1 MKSRLDPGFSK
12 HALGI
17 TIVVMLAACGN
28 KVLDYRNAQ
37 ITNGKVYAGNAD
49 EPFSGKVTNVPFN
62 AVFLNQPGYK
72 KLIGP
77 TNALIMGLYGTSLLC
92 EIEVDDGALNGDVS
106 CKKQQSEVVQVK
118 AHFKGGA
125 LVDDFAM
132 YDQSGKNPTLEAS
145 FKEGQP
151 DGEINAYSPDTGK
164 LVSQQTLKNGLNE
177 GKFKQWD
184 PKTGNLILESNYKNG
199 ILNGEFITYDAD
211 SNVLGKGT
219 YSNGKFTGTGKLTL
233 GHYAGA
239 AYQTSIDVQTVEGV
253 IQNQGEIDNEK
264 KFVDEVNRCADRIKG
279 ETYDR
284 TRAFPTKKELPS
296 IVEQCK
302 QSVSSGTPTLSP
314 TSGEG
319 AKSKD
324 VTQVACVK
332 RWTDAYMRDP
342 MNAGVTNAQIQQWEG
357 FCSQGKEPS

>member
-132 YDQSGKNPTLEAS
+132 YANREKIRRSKPAS
-145 FKEGQP
+145 K
-151 DGEINAYSPDTGK
+151 K
-164 LVSQQTLKNGLNE
+164 VSQT
-177 GKFKQWD
+177 
-184 PKTGNLILESNYKNG
+184 
-199 ILNGEFITYDAD
+199 
-211 SNVLGKGT
+211 
-219 YSNGKFTGTGKLTL
+219 
-233 GHYAGA
+233 
-239 AYQTSIDVQTVEGV
+239 
-253 IQNQGEIDNEK
+253 EK
-264 KFVDEVNRCADRIKG
+264 S
-279 ETYDR
+279 TR
-284 TRAFPTKKELPS
+284 TPRTPAS
-296 IVEQCK
+296 W
-302 QSVSSGTPTLSP
+302 SVSRLSR
-314 TSGEG
+314 TG
-319 AKSKD
+319 
-324 VTQVACVK
+324 
-332 RWTDAYMRDP
+332 
-342 MNAGVTNAQIQQWEG
+342 
-357 FCSQGKEPS
+357 